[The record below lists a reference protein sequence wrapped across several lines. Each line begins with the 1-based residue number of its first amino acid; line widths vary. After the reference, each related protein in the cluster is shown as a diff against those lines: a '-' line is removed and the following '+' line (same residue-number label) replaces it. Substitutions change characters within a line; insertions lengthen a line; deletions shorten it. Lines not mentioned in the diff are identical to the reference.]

1 METEGSDWEV
11 EARKEG
17 EVQLETPEED
27 NAEMQ
32 SYSVRIVSSP
42 EKMKEDLAAFKK
54 YRE

>member
-42 EKMKEDLAAFKK
+42 EKMKEDLVAVKK